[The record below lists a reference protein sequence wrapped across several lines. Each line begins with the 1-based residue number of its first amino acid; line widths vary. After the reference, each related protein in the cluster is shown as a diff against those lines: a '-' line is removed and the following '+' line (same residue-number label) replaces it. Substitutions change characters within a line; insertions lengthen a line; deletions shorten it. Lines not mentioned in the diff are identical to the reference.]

1 MSLTPR
7 SGRNTSFN
15 FPARFLGAFAA
26 LVASGSAGFAYD
38 INEAI
43 SASAGVSYP
52 VSPSPTNPVVQI
64 ETFDPGT
71 GQPISFSISATA
83 NLPMAYNVE
92 ALVGQSMQVESLT
105 PAMVQISN
113 NTGSISGTST
123 GFLSYTG
130 APGAYPDQIS
140 NGALRI
146 IGGPGFYNASGTSP
160 LTQAIGGDVTWT
172 HTGTISVQ
180 GYGVYVSSGS
190 LHAETGW
197 IASGSLNPAGFRTAE
212 LSGIVAFSYGDQ
224 ATGHGHT
231 WPGGNVSVTSSGVIQ
246 MTNDSPSQ
254 ITAGISAGTTTGPG
268 SAYPDPAGGPPTV
281 TVTLDGG
288 QIENYADAAIGI
300 MATASGAQFL
310 NGHDGDGDTAFG
322 GNVSVN
328 LIGNSSITQPGANGV
343 GVFAVSEVYVVSD
356 TPKDSTVQSGTVGVN
371 IGEGSS
377 ITTGTTGS
385 VLSIGVLAVGAGSD
399 LFLSPFT
406 SQQVNG
412 HGIGNA
418 GEVGIVNS
426 GVVSTEGRLSAG
438 LVALSIGG
446 AGIVTTNSG
455 TTPDS
460 YLGNSG
466 GATSGT
472 GSAVSVTNNGTVTT
486 VGENAY
492 GIVALSSGG
501 GGLINNEV
509 ELVAEAGVA
518 TSGLVLGNNTSS
530 SSGSAS
536 DGGAISVLN
545 YGTITTGDGLGGGA
559 ASAGIVA
566 QSIGGGG
573 GNAGGNH
580 AALFVGDK
588 GGMGGNGGEVN
599 VGLSTDSQLTTKD
612 ENSIGVLAQSI
623 GGGGGNGGN
632 AAGLFVA
639 VGGKGGKGGH
649 GGTVNVGVNGNLNTL
664 DDHSSGVIAQSIGGG
679 GGHGGA
685 ATAIGVGAA
694 FGLGGNGGDGGNG
707 GTVTTVL
714 YTGGTVATLGNNS
727 AGLHAQ
733 SIGGGGGT
741 GGASI
746 TRSANL
752 NTGEGFSFDINLAIG
767 GSGGNGGSGGTV
779 SGTNGGIIT
788 TGVAFSSTNG
798 APNMDGADS
807 IGMIAQSIGGGGGHG
822 GLASA
827 KSLALTTGTSSGGG
841 GSDDPANDDSTLTIT
856 IGGNVSV
863 SGGGGN
869 GNNGGLATLT
879 NLETVTT
886 WGDGSHGM
894 LAQSIGGGGGNG
906 GDSTAASTL
915 SARSGKGVAL
925 NMGLGGSGGTGGDG
939 GGVIM
944 TNSAATSRIETYGQ
958 NAAGMV
964 AQSIGG
970 GGGNATVGNSGTS
983 NLHTPVTGSNSATT
997 LAISFDLGGSGGDG
1011 GKAGFAEVGNAGNIV
1026 TAGSGGQGILAQ
1038 AIGGGGGN
1046 ASGGVADGS
1055 NNKVTFDLAIGGN
1068 GGKGGSASGTNSLG
1082 YSVMVTNSG
1091 LIHTTGGD
1099 ATGVLAQS
1107 IGGGGG
1113 NGGSSDASA
1122 GIGKLGSLT
1131 NLAFSST
1138 SYQANLTLGAAI
1150 GGDGGGGG
1158 AGGTVFVNQSGV
1170 LKTEGFQS
1178 YGILAQSISGGGGK
1192 GGTAHASANA
1202 GLLDVYDLTVQFGAI
1217 VAVGGAGGDAHNSGA
1232 VTVNVAGETSTLGY
1246 GAHAVVAQSIAG
1258 GGGVGADGTA
1268 DISTSLGLGA
1278 SVGNVS
1284 GTMGDAGNVIVNQ
1297 TANISTAGSDSVGI
1311 LGQSIAG
1318 GGGIASSGE
1327 NRERPLVVGAGVIPL
1342 HFDLTMGINLHS
1354 DDDANGGT
1362 VTINSGTA
1370 GESYARQIT
1379 TEGDFS
1385 HGIVAQTIGA
1395 GGGKSSAIMGSDSNA
1410 YADFSTTVT
1419 RNISGTLVTSGQQ
1432 ITLGAADG
1440 HGSGGTV
1447 NLTVAGTEISTG
1459 TSGSGYAAYGV
1470 LAQSIGGGGGVATV
1484 DSAAANG
1491 TINLGSTGTASGVG
1505 GHGGVVNFNPS
1516 SGSVTTQGDS
1526 AHGIVLQSIG
1536 GGGGVASVGSSRTFS
1551 GTAPSGLAVNMNL
1564 GSRDAFGTGNNV
1576 TGTTSMFIQT
1586 SGDHAFGLVAQ
1597 SIGGGGGIATSQ
1609 QSGTVTLGMLHATGT
1624 FSNFDGRDVS
1634 LSLVRAANS
1643 YIQTS
1648 GVGSHGVVAQ
1658 SIGGGGGIANPSS
1671 TGGLSTA
1678 PTAGTNLAL
1687 GYGGNVGLD
1696 IASDILTTGSGAY
1709 GVVAQTISGGGGLSG
1724 SFAGATGGAGSSG
1737 TQQENVTAGNVTIT
1751 QRGGSL
1757 ISASGAGASGI
1768 FAQNVTSGTHGMG
1781 NVQLTVGG
1789 SVVGGSGTNAY
1800 GIWVD
1805 GGNAANSLVVNAGGS
1820 VSAASKFAINYTGYT
1835 GLNISN
1841 SGTVGGAVTLY
1852 GSNGLLTGSGTF
1864 TNNSGGTYFAEGDVR
1879 AQIANSGRFAVG
1891 VDGDSAAVATLYDS
1905 YSTQDSSLASLDFDA
1920 FSSAEG
1926 GYDQI
1931 VFAGNASGEFL
1942 GNITVNFGEGSQ
1954 VGLGDTFYLINPGGS
1969 LENDYLFSSFT
1980 VSWNGE
1986 SVTSGVAMD
1995 ILVGGVTFSFS
2006 TVPADEEFGD
2016 SYVLTIVGVPEP
2028 GVAMLVLFGLGGLLV
2043 RRSRAAGA
2051 IR

>member
-1 MSLTPR
+1 M
-7 SGRNTSFN
+7 
-15 FPARFLGAFAA
+15 AA
-26 LVASGSAGFAYD
+26 TCSAGFAYD
-38 INEAI
+38 INDAMTMTD
-43 SASAGVSYP
+43 GVSFP
-52 VSPSPTNPVVQI
+52 ISPSPADPIVQI
-64 ETFDPGT
+64 QTFDPG
-71 GQPISFSISATA
+71 GASPIFFVISATA
-83 NLPMAYNVE
+83 GLPMAYNVE
-92 ALVGQSMQVESLT
+92 ALVSQSMTVQT
-105 PAMVQISN
+105 QAPAMMQISN
-113 NTGSISGTST
+113 NAGSISGTST
-123 GFLSYTG
+123 GLLSFVD

-146 IGGPGFYNASGTSP
+146 IGAPGFYNASGTSP
-160 LTQAIGGDVTWT
+160 LTQSIGGNITWT

-180 GYGVYVSSGS
+180 GNGAYVSSGT
-190 LHAETGW
+190 LHGDNGMIT
-197 IASGSLNPAGFRTAE
+197 SGSLSPAGFRTAE

-224 ATGHGHT
+224 GTNHSHT
-231 WPGGNVSVTSSGVIQ
+231 WPGGNVSVTSSGLIQ
-246 MTNDSPSQ
+246 MANTGSTQ
-254 ITAGISAGTTTGPG
+254 VTAGISAGTTTGPG
-268 SAYPDPAGGPPTV
+268 SGYPDPAGGPPAV

-288 QIENYADAAIGI
+288 RIENTANAAIGI

-322 GNVSVN
+322 GDVSVN
-328 LIGNSSITQPGANGV
+328 LNGNSSITQTGANGV

-356 TPKDSTVQSGTVGVN
+356 TPKNSTVQSGTVGVN
-371 IGEGSS
+371 ISEGSS
-377 ITTGTTGS
+377 ITTGTPGS

-412 HGIGNA
+412 HGVGNA

-426 GVVSTEGRLSAG
+426 GVVTTQGKLSAG

-472 GSAVSVTNNGTVTT
+472 GSAVNVTNNGTVTT
-486 VGENAY
+486 IGENAY

-501 GGLINNEV
+501 GGLINNEI
-509 ELVAEAGVA
+509 ELAAEAGVA
-518 TSGLVLGNNTSS
+518 TGGVVLGNNTSS
-530 SSGSAS
+530 SSGIAS
-536 DGGAISVLN
+536 NGGTISVQN
-545 YGTITTGDGLGGGA
+545 YGTITTGDGAGGGT
-559 ASAGIVA
+559 ASVGIVA
-566 QSIGGGG
+566 QSIGGAG
-573 GNAGGNH
+573 GNAGGSH

-588 GGMGGNGGEVN
+588 GGMGGNGGEVD
-599 VGLSTDSQLTTKD
+599 VSLSTNSQLTTKD

-639 VGGKGGKGGH
+639 VGGAGGKGGH
-649 GGTVNVGVNGNLNTL
+649 GGTVNVGVNGFLNTL

-685 ATAIGVGAA
+685 ATSVGVGAA

-707 GTVTTVL
+707 GAVTSVL
-714 YTGGTVATLGNNS
+714 FTGGTIATQGNNS
-727 AGLHAQ
+727 AAMHLQ

-746 TRSANL
+746 TRSASL
-752 NTGEGFSFDINLAIG
+752 NTGEGVSFDINMAIG

-807 IGMIAQSIGGGGGHG
+807 IGMLAQSIGGGGGHG

-841 GSDDPANDDSTLTIT
+841 GSDDPANDDATLTIK
-856 IGGNVSV
+856 IGGNVSA
-863 SGGGGN
+863 SGSGGN
-869 GNNGGLATLT
+869 GNDGGQASLT

-915 SARSGKGVAL
+915 SARSGKGLAL
-925 NMGLGGSGGTGGDG
+925 NVGLGGSGGTGGDG
-939 GGVIM
+939 GGVTM
-944 TNSAATSRIETYGQ
+944 TNSAATSRIETHGQ

-1011 GKAGFAEVGNAGNIV
+1011 GKAGFAQVGNAGSIV
-1026 TAGSGGQGILAQ
+1026 TAGSGAQGILAQ

-1091 LIHTTGGD
+1091 VIHTLGGD
-1099 ATGVLAQS
+1099 AAGVLAQS

-1113 NGGSSDASA
+1113 NGGSSDAKA
-1122 GIGKLGSLT
+1122 AVGTVGSLT
-1131 NLAFSST
+1131 NLLFSST

-1158 AGGTVFVNQSGV
+1158 AGGNV
-1170 LKTEGFQS
+1170 LVTQGGALATEGFQS

-1232 VTVNVAGETSTLGY
+1232 VTVNVAGDTSTLGY

-1284 GTMGDAGNVIVNQ
+1284 GTMGDAGNVAVTQ
-1297 TANISTAGSDSVGI
+1297 TANISTAGSDAVGI
-1311 LGQSIAG
+1311 LAQSIAG
-1318 GGGIASSGE
+1318 GGGVASSGE
-1327 NRERPLVVGAGVIPL
+1327 DRNNPITVGAGVIPL

-1354 DDDANGGT
+1354 NDDANGGM

-1370 GESYARQIT
+1370 GESFARQIT

-1385 HGIVAQTIGA
+1385 HGIVAQSIGA

-1419 RNISGTLVTSGQQ
+1419 RNISGTMVTSGQQ

-1447 NLTVAGTEISTG
+1447 NLTVAGTVISSG
-1459 TSGSGYAAYGV
+1459 TSGSGYAAYGI

-1505 GHGGVVNFNPS
+1505 GHGGAVNFNPS

-1551 GTAPSGLAVNMNL
+1551 GTAPGGLAVNMNL
-1564 GSRDAFGTGNNV
+1564 GSRNAFGTGNTV

-1586 SGDHAFGLVAQ
+1586 SGDQAFGLVAQ

-1609 QSGTVTLGMLHATGT
+1609 QSGAVTLGMLHATGT

-1634 LSLVRAANS
+1634 LTLVEGANS
-1643 YIQTS
+1643 SILTS

-1671 TGGLSTA
+1671 AGGLSTA
-1678 PTAGTNLAL
+1678 PAAGTNVAL
-1687 GYGGNVGLD
+1687 GYGGNVSLD
-1696 IASDILTTGSGAY
+1696 IASKIATTGSGAY
-1709 GVVAQTISGGGGLSG
+1709 GVVAQTISGGGGLTG

-1751 QRGGSL
+1751 QRGGSQ
-1757 ISASGAGASGI
+1757 ISASGVSATGI

-1781 NVQLTVGG
+1781 NVLLTVGG
-1789 SVVGGSGTNAY
+1789 SVIGGSGSKAY

-1805 GGNAANSLVVNAGGS
+1805 GGSTGNSLIVNTGGS
-1820 VSAASKFAINYTGYT
+1820 ISAASKVAINYTGYT
-1835 GLNISN
+1835 GLSVSN
-1841 SGTVGGAVTLY
+1841 SGIVSGAVTLY
-1852 GSNGLLTGSGTF
+1852 GSNGPTGSYGTF
-1864 TNNSGGTYFAEGDVR
+1864 TNNSGGTFFAEGDVR
-1879 AQIANSGRFAVG
+1879 AEVVNNGRLAVG
-1891 VDGDSAAVATLYDS
+1891 VDGNSAAVATLFNS
-1905 YSTQDSSLASLDFDA
+1905 YSTQDSTFASLDFDA
-1920 FSSAEG
+1920 FSSVAG
-1926 GYDQI
+1926 DYDQI
-1931 VFAGNASGEFL
+1931 VFADGASGEFQ
-1942 GNITVNFGEGSQ
+1942 GNISVSLAAGYQVN
-1954 VGLGDTFYLINPGGS
+1954 LGDTLYLINPGGS

-1986 SVTSGVAMD
+1986 SVTTSVGTD
-1995 ILVGGVTFSFS
+1995 ILLGGVTFSFL
-2006 TVPADEEFGD
+2006 TVPDGEEFED
-2016 SYVLTIVGVPEP
+2016 SYVLTVVGVPEP
-2028 GVAMLVLFGLGGLLV
+2028 GVAMLVLVGAGGLLLM
-2043 RRSRAAGA
+2043 RRKRN
-2051 IR
+2051 